1 MANGFGVDVGTGN
14 LKIYNRSDGRVLAE
28 KNTIAIVEGDKIY
41 AYGDAAYEMYEKAPE
56 TIEVSFPVING
67 VIADFDNMQTMI
79 TEIIENKL
87 GGKLKGADIV
97 VAVPNDITEVEKK
110 AFYDLFAKTRT
121 KIHSILLCEK
131 PIACAIGLGV
141 DVTRP
146 TGVMVVDL
154 GADTTEISVMSL
166 SGMVISEL
174 LPSGGRRLD
183 ENIAVYL
190 RRHFNLLIGSKSAK
204 SLKEN
209 IGSADA
215 THEASQIVVGRDVV
229 SGLPIEMEI
238 ESGIVYEAIKEELGN
253 LGNSVKRVLEKTPPE
268 LARDVVNS
276 GIYVTGGGSKLHGI
290 GEYLNEVTGIR
301 INVAEEGEFSAV
313 RGLGEVFSEERFAG
327 LGYALKS
334 RIFS

>member
-215 THEASQIVVGRDVV
+215 TREASQIVVGRDVV

-313 RGLGEVFSEERFAG
+313 RGLGEVFNEERYAG

>member
-79 TEIIENKL
+79 TEVIENKL

-215 THEASQIVVGRDVV
+215 THEARQIVVGRDVV

-238 ESGIVYEAIKEELGN
+238 ESGIVYEAIKEELEN

>member
-174 LPSGGRRLD
+174 LPSGGKRLD

-238 ESGIVYEAIKEELGN
+238 ESGIVYEAIKEELAN

>member
-79 TEIIENKL
+79 TEVIENKL

-238 ESGIVYEAIKEELGN
+238 ESGIVYEAIKEELEN

>member
-14 LKIYNRSDGRVLAE
+14 LKIYNRNDGRVLAE

-79 TEIIENKL
+79 TEVIENKL

-238 ESGIVYEAIKEELGN
+238 ESGIVYEAIKEELEN